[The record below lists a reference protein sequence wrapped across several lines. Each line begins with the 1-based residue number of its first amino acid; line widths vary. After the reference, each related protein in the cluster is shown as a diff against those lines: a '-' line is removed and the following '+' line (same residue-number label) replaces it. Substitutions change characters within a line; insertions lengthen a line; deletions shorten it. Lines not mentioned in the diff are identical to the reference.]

1 MKLGMYS
8 IELERPTV
16 EELFQSVKSYGFS
29 QMQFDF
35 GSVCEEQMPERLDDS
50 LLCRIRAAADAN
62 QIQIVSVN
70 GTYNM
75 IHPDPAVREEG
86 TRRLEV
92 IAKACKTLGCGIV
105 TLCTGIR
112 NADNMWKG
120 HEDNQLPQA
129 MEDLKKTVTEALASA
144 RKYDVVLGIECEPNN
159 CIDSAEKAQ
168 ELLEYFGWDSH
179 LKIIMDVA
187 NLFPK
192 GQAKKEH
199 VRAYMDDAFE
209 RLGQQICLAHGKDIL
224 EGETLQYT
232 YAGHGIVDFPYFIE
246 KLDRAGYQGGMI
258 LHGIKSEED
267 FQKAVHFMCGL

>member
-1 MKLGMYS
+1 M
-8 IELERPTV
+8 
-16 EELFQSVKSYGFS
+16 
-29 QMQFDF
+29 
-35 GSVCEEQMPERLDDS
+35 
-50 LLCRIRAAADAN
+50 
-62 QIQIVSVN
+62 
-70 GTYNM
+70 
-75 IHPDPAVREEG
+75 
-86 TRRLEV
+86 
-92 IAKACKTLGCGIV
+92 
-105 TLCTGIR
+105 
-112 NADNMWKG
+112 
-120 HEDNQLPQA
+120 
-129 MEDLKKTVTEALASA
+129 
-144 RKYDVVLGIECEPNN
+144 VLGIECEPNN